1 MDLVTNPE
9 AHSAPEAILLLPDGS
24 CDVLANSNEKDTRE
38 PLMSDAQESQLRG
51 QLTVILDRLAVLY
64 RPAPSE
70 PFALEVKFK
79 IASANKLAIKQA
91 RPWVRP
97 QRLNQAPTVAEP
109 LADVRQ
115 EGPEQ
120 RAISLS
126 GAFNDP
132 DGGNLAMTAV

>member
-1 MDLVTNPE
+1 
-9 AHSAPEAILLLPDGS
+9 
-24 CDVLANSNEKDTRE
+24 
-38 PLMSDAQESQLRG
+38 MSDAQKSQLRG

-64 RPAPSE
+64 RSAPSE
-70 PFALEVKFK
+70 PFAMEIKFK

-97 QRLNQAPTVAEP
+97 QRLNQAPTVVEP
-109 LADVRQ
+109 LADVRL

-120 RAISLS
+120 RTISLS

>member
-38 PLMSDAQESQLRG
+38 PLMSDAQKSQLRG
-51 QLTVILDRLAVLY
+51 QLNVIHDRFAVLY

-70 PFALEVKFK
+70 PFAMEIKFK
-79 IASANKLAIKQA
+79 ITSANKLAIKQA

-109 LADVRQ
+109 LADVRL

-120 RAISLS
+120 RTISLS